1 MKIHLL
7 KRKQFVNISIER
19 AWQFFS
25 SPLNLRSITPDYM
38 GFEINDKIE
47 DKMYPGQIISYIVK
61 PIFNLPLT
69 WVTEITHVNEPY
81 YFVDEQRFGPYKFWH
96 HKHFINEVNGGVEL
110 IDIVH
115 YGLHFGLLGNIANS
129 LIVKK
134 KIVEIFVYREKKINE
149 IFGNLELK

>member
-1 MKIHLL
+1 
-7 KRKQFVNISIER
+7 VNISIER

-129 LIVKK
+129 LFVKK

-149 IFGNLELK
+149 IFGKLELK

>member
-1 MKIHLL
+1 MKIHLF

-19 AWQFFS
+19 AWKFFS
-25 SPLNLRSITPDYM
+25 SPLNLKAITPDYM

-129 LIVKK
+129 LFVKK
-134 KIVEIFVYREKKINE
+134 KIVEIFVYREKIINE
-149 IFGNLELK
+149 IFGKLELK